1 MKVHLFNF
9 SHDLALACN
18 AERYTP
24 PPNVQLMERD
34 LAPLVHLLPP
44 SPLSY
49 DAKAPVWGWNRSFVH
64 ALSRE
69 GLSGLPTDEQIDAIR
84 ALSSRRTAVEM
95 LPALRSRLGQEFT
108 VGESRMLMSEVA
120 LAEAID
126 ALLSAWRAER
136 SSTLILKAP
145 YSGSGRGLRLVSG
158 SLTEQ
163 QERWARRCIREQG
176 GVVAEPYYDKV
187 IDFALE
193 FLVGS
198 ATVDYLGLSV
208 FATNDNNV
216 YAGNIIAPQHVLQ
229 QKINQYLPTLDFQ
242 QLIDA
247 VKSEIERR
255 LLRHYLGPV
264 GVDMMVVRAAETVM
278 KADLKEAQPVY
289 KFSPCVEVNVRRT
302 MGELSLHLLPLLADG
317 TEGFFRLLFDKSPA
331 ALAGRVAAMPKPV
344 YDSCHRLIS
353 GTYLLTPMAPDHDT
367 THYVALLETI

>member
-1 MKVHLFNF
+1 
-9 SHDLALACN
+9 
-18 AERYTP
+18 
-24 PPNVQLMERD
+24 MERD
-34 LAPLVHLLPP
+34 LAPLVQLLPP

-49 DAKAPVWGWNRSFVH
+49 DAKAPVWGWNRSLVH

-69 GLSGLPTDEQIDAIR
+69 GLGGLPTDEQIDAIR

-108 VGESRMLMSEVA
+108 VGESRMLMSEAA
-120 LAEAID
+120 LAEATDTI
-126 ALLSAWRAER
+126 LSAWRAEH
-136 SSTLILKAP
+136 SSALILKAP
-145 YSGSGRGLRLVSG
+145 YSGSGRGLRLVNG

-163 QERWARRCIREQG
+163 QERWAQRCIREQG

-198 ATVDYLGLSV
+198 AAVDYLGLSV
-208 FATNDNNV
+208 FTTNGNNV
-216 YAGNIIAPQHVLQ
+216 YAGNIIAPQQILQ
-229 QKINQYLPTLDFQ
+229 KKVSQYLPSIDFQ

-255 LLRHYLGPV
+255 FLGHYLGPV
-264 GVDMMVVRAAETVM
+264 GVDMMVVRVTETVM
-278 KADLKEAQPVY
+278 KADIKEAQPVY

-344 YDSCHRLIS
+344 YDSRHRLIS
-353 GTYLLTPMAPDHDT
+353 GTHLLTPIAPDHAT